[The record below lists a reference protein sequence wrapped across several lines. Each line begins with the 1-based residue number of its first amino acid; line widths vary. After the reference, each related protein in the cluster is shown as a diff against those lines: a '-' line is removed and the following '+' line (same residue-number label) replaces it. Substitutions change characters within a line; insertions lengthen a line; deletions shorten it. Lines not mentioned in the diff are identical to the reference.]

1 MALAMWLPARKAN
14 HYLSAAVVATV
25 LHHELVMVELIHHH
39 GAKWPAKL
47 SSLAHLSYSSL
58 KASSCITFTVS
69 PAFKREVP
77 DGTTI
82 NASAVP
88 KPVNG

>member
-1 MALAMWLPARKAN
+1 MWLPTLVARN
-14 HYLSAAVVATV
+14 YLLAVIVATV
-25 LHHELVMVELIHHH
+25 WHHEPAASGLLHHH
-39 GAKWPAKL
+39 GSKWPAKL

-69 PAFKREVP
+69 PAFNRAVP
-77 DGTTI
+77 TGTTI

-88 KPVNG
+88 KPANG

>member
-1 MALAMWLPARKAN
+1 MWLPTLVAMN
-14 HYLSAAVVATV
+14 YLFGAIVAIFW
-25 LHHELVMVELIHHH
+25 HHELAMVELLHHR
-39 GAKWPAKL
+39 GLKSLAKL

-58 KASSCITFTVS
+58 RASSCITFTVS

-77 DGTTI
+77 TGTTI

-88 KPVNG
+88 KPANE